1 MPVQVESQERRSRSS
16 AVVGFEKCEAEAA
29 ANRSAR
35 RWAETTTVFCH
46 RHVGFTAPYPRTD
59 PSWLDSRAAPHPVL
73 IYLAG
78 PIVMSIEARSPLFA
92 VATANGGK
100 MT

>member
-1 MPVQVESQERRSRSS
+1 MGR
-16 AVVGFEKCEAEAA
+16 
-29 ANRSAR
+29 NHN
-35 RWAETTTVFCH
+35 VFCH
-46 RHVGFTAPYPRTD
+46 RHVASPRRTANRPP
-59 PSWLDSRAAPHPVL
+59 WLDSRAALHPVL

>member
-1 MPVQVESQERRSRSS
+1 MEEAEF
-16 AVVGFEKCEAEAA
+16 AVVGFEKGEA
-29 ANRSAR
+29 RGR
-35 RWAETTTVFCH
+35 RQGASGGGQNHNVFCH
-46 RHVGFTAPYPRTD
+46 RHVGFTAPYREPTLLARCTGR
-59 PSWLDSRAAPHPVL
+59 PYPGP